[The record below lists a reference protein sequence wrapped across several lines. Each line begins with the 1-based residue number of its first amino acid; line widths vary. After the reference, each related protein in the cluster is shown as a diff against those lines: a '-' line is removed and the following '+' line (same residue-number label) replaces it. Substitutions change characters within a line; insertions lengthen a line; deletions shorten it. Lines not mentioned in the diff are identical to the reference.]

1 MDKKEKKVGTIII
14 NVLIILCFIT
24 FLFIGFSVYLISN
37 IETEIR
43 YLAIATL
50 LFINIVLFLFTRKT
64 IKNKKVIG
72 YIVMSVICFI
82 LVGVQAVG
90 GYYIFKTYS
99 SINSINKNNLVY
111 STGVVVLTDSKI
123 DDLDDLKDMKI
134 GMIEDASSIS
144 NYVLGKAIID
154 EKKLEDNNKI
164 LYYDESSVLVKDLY
178 DEKVDAIII
187 NDEYVKDFIDIES
200 YKDIEKDTKIIFT
213 KEKKYTKDEIAEI
226 TGTKVNTNKA
236 SIEEP
241 FTMLLLGMDSQ
252 LSGRSD
258 TMIVVTF
265 NPKTLNAT
273 MLSIPRDSY
282 VKIKCS
288 SGTSSERKIN
298 SAGSCLTT
306 TIENLLD
313 VNIDYYAKI
322 NFSGIVQ
329 LVEAMGGVEVD
340 VPYSFCEQNSR
351 RQWGTNTVYV
361 KKGMQTLNGEQALAL
376 ARNRHVWKDRC
387 SSEYTSYTNR
397 SDFVR
402 GKNQQLVIQSM
413 IKKLKTINS
422 PAQLLDILDAVS
434 SNMDT
439 DLSTDQILYF
449 YNIAKDI
456 VKTSSQYND
465 SIIQFDRLYLKTS
478 NQYIYHSASGLSLS
492 NEIINQDSLKQV
504 KNAMKNNLGKTTPKV
519 TKSIDFSVKE
529 PYEASIIGENPAAT
543 TKLFT
548 LIPNFTRGYTRSSIT
563 NWCNSNGLTVT
574 FEDFETSESKY
585 SDGQILS
592 QSIPATS
599 RLDQVNK
606 TTGITIRIVKK
617 VTVITPEEPE
627 TEEPV
632 APTEPTPEETPNEDT
647 N

>member
-111 STGVVVLTDSKI
+111 STGVVVLTDSKV

-376 ARNRHVWKDRC
+376 ARIRKAFN
-387 SSEYTSYTNR
+387 SG
-397 SDFVR
+397 DFQR
-402 GKNQQLVIQSM
+402 GKNQQLVVEGMMNQ
-413 IKKLKTINS
+413 LKTIKS
-422 PAQLLDILDAVS
+422 AKDFYKILNLVTK
-434 SNMDT
+434 NIDT
-439 DLSTDQILYF
+439 NLTTNQILSF
-449 YNIAKDI
+449 YEVGKNLITGDDNNVINIQKTFLNGYTQMVWEPGVNRYVSI
-456 VKTSSQYND
+456 VQYYKN
-465 SIIQFDRLYLKTS
+465 SLKEITKAIKI
-478 NQYIYHSASGLSLS
+478 NLGEETE
-492 NEIINQDSLKQV
+492 EIIKEFSF
-504 KNAMKNNLGKTTPKV
+504 
-519 TKSIDFSVKE
+519 SINE
-529 PYEASIIGENPAAT
+529 PYERRIIGSTATDSSKAAT
-543 TKLFT
+543 V
-548 LIPNFTRGYTRSSIT
+548 PNLVGSSEAYAKS
-563 NWCNSNGLTVT
+563 WASSNGLSVT
-574 FEDFETSESKY
+574 TEREYNPNYAEGIVIGQSVHMDTLVMRVSSINLVINTRTSSTTTNNTNNN
-585 SDGQILS
+585 SDDS
-592 QSIPATS
+592 
-599 RLDQVNK
+599 
-606 TTGITIRIVKK
+606 
-617 VTVITPEEPE
+617 
-627 TEEPV
+627 
-632 APTEPTPEETPNEDT
+632 NEDDT
-647 N
+647 NENNNNESSSSNSSDPQNDSNENNN